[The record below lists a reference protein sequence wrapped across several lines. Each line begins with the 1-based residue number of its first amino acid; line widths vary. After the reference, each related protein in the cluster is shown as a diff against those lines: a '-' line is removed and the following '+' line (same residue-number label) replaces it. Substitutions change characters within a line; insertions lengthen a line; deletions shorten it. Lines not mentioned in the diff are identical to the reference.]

1 MSNHVDK
8 HVMSFCAENNNAPQ
22 SSIKNVAFSE
32 EIHVKKYMTLH
43 GESGTCLVHCA
54 IFLHRKMCLAFEGKD
69 FPILKL
75 VLRRTTFA
83 FNGPIMC
90 HYML

>member
-1 MSNHVDK
+1 MLKITTRRRAASK
-8 HVMSFCAENNNAPQ
+8 TWL
-22 SSIKNVAFSE
+22 FSE

-54 IFLHRKMCLAFEGKD
+54 IFLRRKMCLAFEGKD

-75 VLRRTTFA
+75 VLRRTHLLLMA
-83 FNGPIMC
+83 Q
-90 HYML
+90 